1 VTPRQS
7 PDSGAPGGGGSGPG
21 PDHDA
26 MEPFR
31 PVRGRAVA
39 LGAAVVSLVVFGSVA
54 ILLPGAGASGA
65 WTPADRVMFA
75 LIGVAIAWLLWR
87 YAAIRAVP
95 STNGLFVRN
104 LFRTRTVAW
113 AEVEA
118 VRFGGGEP
126 WVTLDLKDA
135 DTVAVMAIQRADGP
149 RSTSEAQR
157 LATLVQRLG

>member
-1 VTPRQS
+1 
-7 PDSGAPGGGGSGPG
+7 
-21 PDHDA
+21 

-39 LGAAVVSLVVFGSVA
+39 LGAAVVSLIVFGSVA
-54 ILLPGAGASGA
+54 VLLPRSGASGA

-95 STNGLFVRN
+95 STDGLLVRN

-113 AEVEA
+113 DEVEA

-157 LATLVQRLG
+157 LATLVQRLR